1 MLNRIRRAVSLTTAR
16 YFPKGRHRRP
26 LTPSRP
32 PAAPVFPPSADPTT
46 VNLGRASD
54 GANHRHPLAGLAG
67 EDNALVRPYVLAWEK
82 RVRPRAVVVASHL
95 PAQAWSRPAGVS

>member
-1 MLNRIRRAVSLTTAR
+1 MLNRIRRAVSLTRAR

-32 PAAPVFPPSADPTT
+32 PAAPASPSSADPAT
-46 VNLGRASD
+46 VILGRASD
-54 GANHRHPLAGLAG
+54 SANHRHPLAG
-67 EDNALVRPYVLAWEK
+67 EDNALVRPYVLAWEE

-95 PAQAWSRPAGVS
+95 PAEAWSRLAGVS